1 MTSTIGI
8 KIANGEFYSILEEN
22 TVVKKRL
29 VLTTVHDNQ
38 QSVHIDLYKSNTAT
52 MQNAVYVGSLLVDH
66 IRARLKGE
74 PSIELVIASNE
85 QGDIAADA
93 TDLDSVVATS
103 ASGMQ
108 ASLARMSE
116 TRRLRVSLNAPAD
129 SASQPVDF
137 EVEDEAPFVDTPA
150 GLYDS
155 PAKKKFPLLLVFIAG
170 LFLIIALFLLWFFLL
185 REKNDENDKNV
196 PLSAASAVESPQPA
210 PSPEPTAGPVVAAV
224 SSEPESAAGPATE
237 PAPLVPIEEVT
248 VEPEQAA
255 VTNAVVTEASPA
267 ETPLIEAPV
276 EAPEP
281 PPEPPARIRR
291 IPPVASYKV
300 PTTIPPSGAPY
311 RIRWGDTLWDISE
324 AFYRNPWLYTRI
336 ARFNNIRNPDLIV
349 SGTTIRIPPRR

>member
-1 MTSTIGI
+1 MASTIGI
-8 KIANGEFYSILEEN
+8 KIANGEFYSILEEK

-38 QSVHIDLYKSNTAT
+38 ESVHIDLYKSNTAT
-52 MQNAVYVGSLLVDH
+52 MQNAAYVGSLLVEH

-85 QGDIAADA
+85 QGEIAADA
-93 TDLDSVVATS
+93 TDLDSV
-103 ASGMQ
+103 SGTQ
-108 ASLARMSE
+108 TALARMSE
-116 TRRLRVSLNAPAD
+116 TRRLRISLDAPDD
-129 SASQPVDF
+129 SPSQGVDF
-137 EVEDEAPFVDTPA
+137 EVEDEMPVMDTPI

-155 PAKKKFPLLLVFIAG
+155 PAKKKVPLLRVGIIG
-170 LFLIIALFLLWFFLL
+170 VVIVITLFLMWFLLL
-185 REKNDENDKNV
+185 RERNDGSDKNA
-196 PLSAASAVESPQPA
+196 PLSAVESPLPA
-210 PSPEPTAGPVVAAV
+210 VEPEPVVAAIV
-224 SSEPESAAGPATE
+224 PPEPEPE
-237 PAPLVPIEEVT
+237 PVVEPEAEPEPLVPIEEVM

-255 VTNAVVTEASPA
+255 LTPA

-300 PTTIPPSGAPY
+300 PTTIPSSGAPY

-336 ARFNNIRNPDLIV
+336 ARFNNIRNPDRII
-349 SGTTIRIPPRR
+349 SGTTIRVPPRR